1 MTEIGGKV
9 PPKTIEE
16 LYKNHEFY
24 IGLALAVNNDDHLFR
39 FEFPIYLTTGI
50 V

>member
-9 PPKTIEE
+9 TPKTIEE

-24 IGLALAVNNDDHLFR
+24 IGLALAVKKKLQSLFD
-39 FEFPIYLTTGI
+39 
-50 V
+50 